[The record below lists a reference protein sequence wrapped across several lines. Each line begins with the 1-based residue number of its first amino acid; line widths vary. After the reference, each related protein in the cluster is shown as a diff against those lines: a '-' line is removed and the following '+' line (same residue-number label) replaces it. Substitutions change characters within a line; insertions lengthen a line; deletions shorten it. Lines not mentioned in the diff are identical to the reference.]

1 VTKNIKLKIF
11 GEQVRKLRKARGLS
25 QEELAELAELHRNY
39 IGGIERGERNVALL
53 NIVRLAKAL
62 HSCGMLSIARPQGT
76 NIFQLVIGTVLCF
89 K

>member
-1 VTKNIKLKIF
+1 MIKNIKLKIF

-39 IGGIERGERNVALL
+39 IGGIERGERNVVLL

-62 HSCGMLSIARPQGT
+62 GVPLSELLEGIE
-76 NIFQLVIGTVLCF
+76 
-89 K
+89 

>member
-1 VTKNIKLKIF
+1 MTENYQLKIF

-39 IGGIERGERNVALL
+39 IGSIERGERNVALL

-62 HSCGMLSIARPQGT
+62 EVPLSKLLEGIE
-76 NIFQLVIGTVLCF
+76 
-89 K
+89 